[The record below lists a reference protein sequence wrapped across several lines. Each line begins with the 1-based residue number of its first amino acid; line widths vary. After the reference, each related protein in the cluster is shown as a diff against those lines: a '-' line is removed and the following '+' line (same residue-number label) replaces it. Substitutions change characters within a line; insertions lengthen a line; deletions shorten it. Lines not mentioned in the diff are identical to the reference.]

1 MAKAKKLAKQLR
13 LTTETLRVLDGDDLA
28 GVMGGDGPLSWFS
41 ACISNG
47 KGADCR
53 SAMGGRCDST
63 TPEGKG
69 NPSRPWSVMSACISY
84 YEGHCQSVGGD
95 CRTKR

>member
-1 MAKAKKLAKQLR
+1 MGKAKTLSKKLTLA
-13 LTTETLRVLDGDDLA
+13 TETLRVLDGDDLA
-28 GVMGGDGPLSWFS
+28 GAMGGEGPLSWFS

-63 TPEGKG
+63 TPEGQG
-69 NPSRPWSVMSACISY
+69 NPTRPWSVFGACISY
-84 YEGHCQSVGGD
+84 YGGHCGSVAAD
-95 CRTKR
+95 CRTK